1 MPIVFRL
8 LGPLALGSAD
18 QATGVTVPKIRC
30 MLAVLLLDADQ
41 VVSLDRLTD
50 ELWGDDP
57 PRSAVA
63 NLRSYALAL
72 RRALAATGIDPERLV
87 TTPGGYRLRV
97 APGECDL
104 EVWASH
110 AEAGVAALTAGRH
123 HEAARQLDQALSCWR
138 GPALDGIPVGPAL
151 AARATALD
159 ELRTAHTED
168 LFEARLGSGG
178 GITLV
183 TPLREHIAAH
193 PTRER
198 AYGQLMR
205 VLYAAGDTATALTVY
220 QQARD
225 ALADGLGLEP
235 GPQLRE
241 TQRAVLRRDP
251 SLAPAV
257 PTPQITPQQLPP
269 DVTVLVGRRRELA
282 RLHDGTAPVR
292 NVHGPGGVG
301 KSTLAIRLAHQ
312 LRDRYPDGQL
322 YLDLQGSNP
331 RLTPLDP
338 VDVLGRFVRALG
350 VPYGHL
356 PQEPAE
362 MASLYRTLLAERRML
377 ILLDNAVDA
386 AQVRPLLPGVGG
398 NLVLVTSRR
407 ALTALDGAA
416 RLALDVLPEA
426 DAAELLDRI
435 AGSALR
441 ADGDGALALARLCGR
456 LPLALRIAA
465 ARLAARPD
473 WSAADLV
480 ERLVD
485 ERSRLDEL
493 HSDDMAVRSCFHA
506 SYRVL
511 DPVAARAFRMAGLAR
526 VPQLSVAALGAL
538 LDAPA
543 SVAASAL
550 DRLVE
555 ARLVETEPRGFR
567 LHDLLRLYAAE
578 QSAALD
584 GPDGRSAALRR
595 LLVYYANATRRA
607 VGVLMGY
614 ERPLHPTLHAPP
626 GEPPITFETAEQA
639 RSWLD
644 AELLCAVAAAEQ
656 ADEAGD
662 DGRRYPAQLIRVS
675 NPYLAHRY
683 GHAVP
688 QLAETALRLRL
699 PEDHASE
706 AITNSSRGQYLARAG
721 RYDEAHTVLIR
732 ALELWQQ
739 IGDPDGIATICNGLG
754 SRANFMGDGAEALRY
769 YQLSLD
775 ALRELGNR
783 DLQQLV
789 LNNMSEVHCSELRC
803 TEGIACVRESL
814 WLNHTGSRSLFL
826 QISALT
832 PLAILQS
839 QLGDVRSALRSYRRA
854 LEVAERLDDMRY
866 VVKLLLCRSETYLR
880 ARRADLAA
888 ADAERAAHLTRRLS
902 DNYWQA
908 CVQRQLGR
916 IGAATGDPARA
927 ARHRAEAAA
936 LFRQSSFRMDRFME
950 LFLAGDDPALPHL
963 P

>member
-18 QATGVTVPKIRC
+18 RVTGLSVPKIRC
-30 MLAVLLLDADQ
+30 MLAVLLLDADR
-41 VVSLDRLTD
+41 VVSLDRLVD

-87 TTPGGYRLRV
+87 TTPGGYRLQV

-104 EVWASH
+104 EVWESH

-123 HEAARQLDQALSCWR
+123 QEAARQLDQALSCWR
-138 GPALDGIPVGPAL
+138 GAALDGIPVGPVL

-168 LFEARLGSGG
+168 LFEARLGSGE
-178 GITLV
+178 GIALV
-183 TPLREHIAAH
+183 APLREHIAAH

-198 AYGQLMR
+198 AYEQLMR
-205 VLYAAGDTATALTVY
+205 VLYAVGDTAAALTVY

-225 ALADGLGLEP
+225 ALAEGLGLEP

-241 TQRAVLRRDP
+241 VQRAVLRRDP
-251 SLAPAV
+251 SLAPPA
-257 PTPQITPQQLPP
+257 PAHAITPRQLPP
-269 DVTVLVGRRRELA
+269 DVPVLVGRQRELA
-282 RLHDGTAPVR
+282 RLHEGTAVVR

-301 KSTLAIRLAHQ
+301 KSALAIRLAHR

-350 VPYGHL
+350 VPYGRL
-356 PQEPAE
+356 PQEPADV
-362 MASLYRTLLAERRML
+362 AALYRTLLAERRVL

-386 AQVRPLLPGVGG
+386 AQVRPLLPGVGDS
-398 NLVLVTSRR
+398 LVLVTSRR
-407 ALTALDGAA
+407 ALTALDGVAM
-416 RLALDVLPEA
+416 LALDVLPEDA
-426 DAAELLDRI
+426 AAELLDRI
-435 AGSALR
+435 AGPALR
-441 ADGDGALALARLCGR
+441 ADGASALALAGLCGR

-485 ERSRLDEL
+485 ERNRLDEL
-493 HSDDMAVRSCFHA
+493 HSDDMAVRSCFQA

-526 VPQLSVAALGAL
+526 VPELSVAALGAL

-543 SVAASAL
+543 PVAASAL

-555 ARLVETEPRGFR
+555 ARLVEVESGRFR

-584 GPDGRSAALRR
+584 GSDDRSAALRR
-595 LLVYYANATRRA
+595 LLVYYANTTRRA

-614 ERPLHPTLHAPP
+614 QRPLHPALHAPP
-626 GEPPITFETAEQA
+626 GEPPLTFATAEQA
-639 RSWLD
+639 EAWLD
-644 AELLCAVAAAEQ
+644 AELPGAIVAAEQ

-662 DGRRYPAQLIRVS
+662 DGRRYPAQLIRVG
-675 NPYLAHRY
+675 NPYLSRRH
-683 GHAVP
+683 GSSVP
-688 QLAETALRLRL
+688 RLADTALRLR
-699 PEDHASE
+699 PPDDHASE
-706 AITNSSRGQYLARAG
+706 AIASSSLGQHLARSG
-721 RYDEAHTVLIR
+721 RFDEAHVVLTR
-732 ALELWQQ
+732 ALELWQRV
-739 IGDPDGIATICNGLG
+739 GDLDGIATICNGLG
-754 SRANFMGDGAEALRY
+754 SRANFMGNGAEALHY

-775 ALRELGNR
+775 ALRRLGNR
-783 DLQQLV
+783 DLQQIV
-789 LNNMSEVHCSELRC
+789 LNNMSEVHCSERRFA
-803 TEGIACVRESL
+803 EGIACVRESL
-814 WLNHTGSRSLFL
+814 RINHTGNRALFL
-826 QISALT
+826 QLSALA
-832 PLAILQS
+832 PLAVLQS
-839 QLGDVRSALRSYRRA
+839 QLGDLRSALRIYHRA
-854 LEVAERLDDMRY
+854 MEVAEKLDDVRY
-866 VVKLLLCRSETYLR
+866 LIELLLCRSEAYLR
-880 ARRADLAA
+880 VRRVDLARTDVDQA
-888 ADAERAAHLTRRLS
+888 ARHTHRVS
-902 DNYWQA
+902 DNYWPA

-916 IGAATGDPARA
+916 IHLATGDLPRA
-927 ARHRAEAAA
+927 ARHRAEAEI
-936 LFRQSSFRMDRFME
+936 LFRQTWYRSDRFME
-950 LFLAGDDPALPHL
+950 LYLAGDDPALPH
-963 P
+963 PP